1 MKYNKDTSEKILE
14 NAFEEFGENGYSGAR
29 MQSIADRAGI
39 NKALLH
45 YYYKSKDALF
55 ELVMKKAF
63 QLMIPK
69 LMKTFNSDDSVIE
82 NIEKFVEIYIETITK
97 HPQIPGFVIHEIS
110 NKPERLVRLIQ
121 STEINFDL
129 LKSKIQ
135 MEMDEGKI
143 RKMKPEQL
151 IVNVMALC
159 VFPFMAKPLITGLL
173 LDGDKKA
180 YKALIEERKSEVAD
194 FIIRSIQVENSDDKK
209 Y

>member
-45 YYYKSKDALF
+45 YYYRSKDALF
-55 ELVMKKAF
+55 EIVMKKAF
-63 QLMIPK
+63 QLMVPR
-69 LMKTFNSDDSVIE
+69 LMKTFDSDDSVCDS
-82 NIEKFVEIYIETITK
+82 IEKFVEIYIETIMK

-110 NKPERLVRLIQ
+110 TKPDRLVRLIQ

-129 LKSKIQ
+129 LKQKIQ
-135 MEMDEGKI
+135 NDMDEGKLV
-143 RKMKPEQL
+143 KMAPEQL

-159 VFPFMAKPLITGLL
+159 VFPFMAKPLVTGLL

-180 YKALIEERKSEVAD
+180 YKQLIEDRKTEVAS
-194 FIIRSIQVENSDDKK
+194 FIIRSIKIEESKS
-209 Y
+209 